1 MRGERYQNLIATLL
15 IVLAL
20 ASVSLVVN
28 LSGLWWLWAPLLASL
43 ATLAAVFLREV
54 EVPVGGRS
62 PAEVSQALA
71 AVLGTSA
78 MARAPGGSCDGP
90 AQRARCDSLPDP
102 RDGSRHGP
110 VLPSLDDP
118 SGLGPPR
125 RPRPLPRRER
135 RCVGGRTRARRARV
149 EVRQVRRGLARPPVA
164 GGLARTRKGR
174 GACVA
179 RGRPVDD
186 PPHGP

>member
-43 ATLAAVFLREV
+43 ATLAAVFLRAV
-54 EVPVGGRS
+54 DVPVGG
-62 PAEVSQALA
+62 
-71 AVLGTSA
+71 
-78 MARAPGGSCDGP
+78 
-90 AQRARCDSLPDP
+90 
-102 RDGSRHGP
+102 
-110 VLPSLDDP
+110 
-118 SGLGPPR
+118 
-125 RPRPLPRRER
+125 
-135 RCVGGRTRARRARV
+135 
-149 EVRQVRRGLARPPVA
+149 LARPTVA
-164 GGLARTRKGR
+164 GGLARTREGR

-186 PPHGP
+186 PPYGPRSVRGAAESLHRFLVDHGDRGIHRVDCAARRPVPRPERVQSAHGALGS